1 MRILLL
7 VAVAAIVALP
17 AVADDADGGAS
28 MFVGQEVDTSF
39 EVSRSRLT
47 AQGYSEIEMENGS
60 AYHLMAHD
68 PEGTEVLLAID
79 PRSGEHSIVTSP

>member
-17 AVADDADGGAS
+17 AVAEDADGS
-28 MFVGQEVDTSF
+28 TLMFVGQEVDTSF
-39 EVSRSRLT
+39 EASRSRLI

-60 AYHLMAHD
+60 AYHLKAHD

-79 PRSGEHSIVTSP
+79 PRSGEPSLVTSP